1 MSGITPA
8 YDTTVT
14 DVSTLIGHLTP
25 LRESFAVRAAQH
37 DRTGTFAFET
47 VQELADAGFLRL
59 PVSIPAGGYGSPLSV
74 AQEVVGLLAQS
85 DPVAALL
92 LVNHYMVHASIAA
105 RDSWPQPL
113 ARRLEEQ
120 AVRQPGLINALLA
133 EPDMG
138 SASQGG
144 LPGTVAVATAD
155 GWRLNGRKAY
165 VTGIPALSEL
175 VVRARTDEQ
184 QPRVGL
190 FVVPANAPGI
200 TIIPNWDHI
209 GMRASASHE
218 VILHD
223 VVIPYEDTTI
233 LVQGEA
239 RAAAGSVL
247 MHWNCGLLGA
257 LYDGIVRAAFAWTV
271 DFLRTRIPSN
281 LGKPLAT
288 LPSMQDA
295 VGRISLALS
304 TNSLLLRIYAA
315 DVIAGDDATISSAAS
330 VIKTE
335 VVDKAADLT
344 MQLLAIAGN
353 AGLSAHNLLER
364 CHRDALCGRIHAP
377 HAELIR
383 RRAGQA
389 ALLTQPL

>member
-1 MSGITPA
+1 MTRL
-8 YDTTVT
+8 VT
-14 DVSTLIGHLTP
+14 QFLSVRKH
-25 LRESFAVRAAQH
+25 FAARAARH
-37 DRTGTFAFET
+37 DRTGIFAPET
-47 VQELADAGFLRL
+47 VRELADAGFLRV
-59 PVSIPAGGYGSPLSV
+59 PVRLQAGGYGASLSV
-74 AQEVVGLLAQS
+74 AQNIVGLLAQS

-105 RDSWPQPL
+105 RDNWPEPL

-120 AVRQPGLINALLA
+120 AVSRPGLINALLA
-133 EPDMG
+133 EPDLG

-144 LPGTVAVATAD
+144 SPGTVATATGD

-165 VTGIPALSEL
+165 VTGIPGLSEL
-175 VVRARTDEQ
+175 VVRARTDEPE
-184 QPRVGL
+184 PRVGL
-190 FVVPANAPGI
+190 FVVSAGADGV
-200 TIIPNWDHI
+200 TTVPNWDHI

-218 VILHD
+218 VILRD
-223 VVIPYEDTTI
+223 VIVPYEDTTT
-233 LVQGEA
+233 LFHGDA
-239 RAAAGSVL
+239 KAASGSVL

-257 LYDGIVRAAFAWTV
+257 LYDGVVRSALAWTI

-288 LPSMQDA
+288 LPFMQDA
-295 VGRISLALS
+295 AGRVSLTLA
-304 TNSLLLRIYAA
+304 TNNLLLRAYAS
-315 DVIAGDDATISSAAS
+315 DVLTGNAVTISSDAA

-353 AGLSAHNLLER
+353 AGLSARNTLER

-377 HAELIR
+377 HAELVR
-383 RRAGQA
+383 RRAGQTV
-389 ALLTQPL
+389 LLTPPL